1 MRPFF
6 VRLSILHFDDYQVDK
21 ISNILERI
29 SRWVGERVKW
39 LTTALVL
46 LIFID
51 VVLRYLFSQT
61 SAWVIELEWH
71 LFALIFILGAA
82 FTLAED
88 QHVRVDVFYTRF
100 TPRKKAWVN
109 LMGTVLFLIPWC
121 LIVIYTSYHYAENS
135 FAVREISADP
145 GGLPARYLIKFSVT
159 IGFILLLFQAL
170 ALCLKSIGIIT
181 KKDS

>member
-6 VRLSILHFDDYQVDK
+6 VRLSILHIDDYQVDR
-21 ISNILERI
+21 ISNILEQI

-51 VVLRYLFSQT
+51 VILRYLFSQT

-88 QHVRVDVFYTRF
+88 QHVRVDVFYARF
-100 TPRKKAWVN
+100 SPRKKAWIN
-109 LMGTVLFLIPWC
+109 LLGTVLFLIPWC

-135 FAVREISADP
+135 FAVKEISADP

-159 IGFILLLFQAL
+159 IGFTLLFLQAI
-170 ALCLKSIGIIT
+170 ALCLKSIGVIV
-181 KKDS
+181 KSNS